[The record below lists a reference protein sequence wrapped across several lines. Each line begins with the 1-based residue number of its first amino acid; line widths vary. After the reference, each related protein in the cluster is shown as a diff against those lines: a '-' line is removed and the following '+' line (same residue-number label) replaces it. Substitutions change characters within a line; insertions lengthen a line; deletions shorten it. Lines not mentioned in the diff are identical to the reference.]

1 MRAPVL
7 LFTCTLCLLPTLA
20 PYATHA
26 AQPRPRP
33 ALEPGPET
41 ALAGQLELARLVDIA
56 AQRLGLNID
65 YDAAALR
72 GTVTLRIGAA
82 IADDELWLLTNRL
95 LATRGF
101 TTVRMPGK
109 DAFSVVR
116 LQDASGL
123 ARVLGPDAPPTTGLE
138 PETGLVAGF
147 QSLVVRVQHRPTRE
161 IVDALGRAVSKPGG
175 SVAAIGDAG
184 LVLISD
190 LTARLDQTMDLL
202 RVLDVP
208 GPMIAV
214 EEVAASHL
222 AGPALATLV
231 TQVAARR
238 EAASGTKLPG
248 DVIPSPHGGTV
259 LIIAPAEDMGTWRA
273 LVNMLDRRESVT
285 SHTYA
290 PRHFLARDVARIIEE
305 AVRDTAGRPPED
317 RWRLV
322 VDDLTGTLIVTA
334 TPSQHEAIMTLL
346 ERLDSAPQAARR
358 PMQSFVIRN
367 RSVGEIVRI
376 LEQLMQAGVLDAEDV
391 AASGTPTPDQR
402 TEREVVPGSPAA
414 VSSTPQTPVGDE
426 IPPERRHTAS
436 RITVSQR
443 PLLLTADEGTNTLIA
458 LGEPRL
464 LAQVATLL
472 ETLDVRQP
480 QVMLEVLLLSL
491 TEGQAL
497 TLGVELEQL
506 HITGD
511 LRIRLSSLFGL
522 STRGPGD
529 TRVVGDGT
537 GFTGVV
543 LSPGDFAVVLR
554 ALQTINQ
561 GRSLSMPKLL
571 VANNQSAVLNSVLQQ
586 PFTTI
591 NASPTVATTSFGGTQ
606 DAGTTVSIRPQ
617 IAEGDHLNLEYSVAL
632 SSFVGS
638 PPVAGL
644 PPPRQQN
651 SVQSM
656 ATIPDGYT
664 VVVGGIELEA
674 KAHAISQVPLL
685 GSIPLLGEAFKSR
698 SHSSNRSRFYV
709 FIRAN
714 VLRGRGFEDLRYI
727 SDSAVAGT
735 GGLINDG
742 WPAVEPRIIR

>member
-1 MRAPVL
+1 MQASFVVLAVIGLWLLQPVAPA
-7 LFTCTLCLLPTLA
+7 LA
-20 PYATHA
+20 LSY
-26 AQPRPRP
+26 QPRVRP
-33 ALEPGPET
+33 AEAGVET
-41 ALAGQLELARLVDIA
+41 ALAGQIELARLVDIA
-56 AQRLGLNID
+56 AQRLALNVD

-72 GTVTLRIGAA
+72 GTVTLRIGSA

-95 LATRGF
+95 LISRGF

-116 LQDASGL
+116 LQDAAGL
-123 ARVLGPDAPPTTGLE
+123 ARLGKVDAAAP
-138 PETGLVAGF
+138 LVEADPAPGF
-147 QSLVVRVQHRPTRE
+147 QSVIVRVRHRPARE
-161 IVDALGRAVSKPGG
+161 IVEALGRAVSRPGG
-175 SVAAIGDAG
+175 SVVAIGDAG
-184 LVLISD
+184 LILISD
-190 LTARLDQTMDLL
+190 LTSRLEHTLDLL
-202 RVLDVP
+202 HTLDVP
-208 GPMIAV
+208 GPAAV
-214 EEVAASHL
+214 IEEFSVNHVQA
-222 AGPALATLV
+222 PALATLV

-238 EAASGTKLPG
+238 EAASGVKVPG
-248 DVIPSPHGGTV
+248 DVIAAPHGGML
-259 LIIAPAEDMGTWRA
+259 LIVAPAEHIASWRGLA
-273 LVNMLDRRESVT
+273 AMLDRRESVV
-285 SHTYA
+285 SQTYA
-290 PRHFLARDVARIIEE
+290 PLHFPARDVAKLLEE
-305 AVRDTAGRPPED
+305 AVREIPGHPQDD

-322 VDDLTGTLIVTA
+322 VDELTGTLIVTA
-334 TPSQHEAIMTLL
+334 TPSQHEAIAAIL
-346 ERLDSAPQAARR
+346 ERLDAAPQAARR
-358 PMQSFVIRN
+358 PVRSFVIKN
-367 RSVGEIVRI
+367 RSVGEVIRI
-376 LEQLMQAGVLDAEDV
+376 LEQLLQAGVLDADDQGALAGHGYDV
-391 AASGTPTPDQR
+391 QR
-402 TEREVVPGSPAA
+402 TERDVIPGMPPPGATAPQPPVGAEPRRQLARLQPTVPGRL
-414 VSSTPQTPVGDE
+414 D
-426 IPPERRHTAS
+426 
-436 RITVSQR
+436 R
-443 PLLLTADEGTNTLIA
+443 PLILTADEGTNTLIA
-458 LGEPRL
+458 IGEPRL
-464 LAQVATLL
+464 LTQIATLL

-522 STRGPGD
+522 STRGPGGD
-529 TRVVGDGT
+529 LAAGDGT

-554 ALQTINQ
+554 ALQTINR

-571 VANNQSAVLNSVLQQ
+571 VGNNQSAVLNSVLQQ

-591 NASPTVATTSFGGTQ
+591 NATPTVATTSFGGTQ

-651 SVQSM
+651 SVQSI

-664 VVVGGIELEA
+664 VVVGGIELES

-685 GSIPLLGEAFKSR
+685 GNIPILGEAFKSR

-714 VLRGRGFEDLRYI
+714 VLRGRGFEDLKYI
-727 SDSAVAGT
+727 SDVNVAAT
-735 GGLINDG
+735 GGLIEDG
-742 WPAVEPRIIR
+742 WPAVEPRIIH